1 MIEIKDLSVGGIL
14 KSINATISPGKLI
27 AVIGP
32 NGAGKSTLV
41 KAISGIIDDYRGA
54 VYLNKQNMLEYPV
67 KARANLLAYMPQHI
81 ELAFDYSVAEIIEM
95 GVYALPVSQA
105 EKQKIM
111 QAAIKETDIAPL
123 IKRIYPTLS
132 GGEKQRVHLA
142 RVMAQLGMFISANP
156 QYLMLDEH
164 TAHLDLKYQHESFQ
178 LIRGF
183 VKAYHLAAVAVVHD
197 INLAM
202 TYADEVWVVHEGRLH
217 AAGQTAEIM
226 TEEMISEV
234 FKMRVKYLEEYNHFI
249 VL

>member
-1 MIEIKDLSVGGIL
+1 MIEIKDLSVGEIL
-14 KSINATISPGKLI
+14 KNVNAAIAPGKLI
-27 AVIGP
+27 AIIGP

-54 VYLNKQNMLEYPV
+54 IYLNSQNMLEYPV

-95 GVYALPVSQA
+95 GVYALPMNQA
-105 EKQKIM
+105 EKQNII
-111 QAAIKETDIAPL
+111 QAAIKEADIAPL

-142 RVMAQLGMFISANP
+142 RVMAQLGMFASTDP

-164 TAHLDLKYQHESFQ
+164 TAHLDLRYQHESFQ
-178 LIRGF
+178 MIKGF
-183 VKAYHLAAVAVVHD
+183 VKAHHLAAVAVVHD
-197 INLAM
+197 INLARA
-202 TYADEVWVVHEGRLH
+202 YADEVWVVHEGRLY
-217 AAGQTAEIM
+217 AAGQTEEVM

-234 FKMRVKYLEEYNHFI
+234 FKMKVKYLEAYRHFI